1 MLELGSV
8 IPISDTLCIF
18 VFCYMLVSIYLYALP
33 SKISSL
39 VCYEKL
45 WLKEQQL
52 ILDEVFLYSWLAE
65 HMTQVHKQAKKKSQ
79 KFPDE
84 HMCAGVC
91 VEVSTGYHSYHPLP
105 SLQSSFQYPFIIIK
119 YISYL

>member
-1 MLELGSV
+1 
-8 IPISDTLCIF
+8 
-18 VFCYMLVSIYLYALP
+18 MLVSVYLYALP

-45 WLKEQQL
+45 WLKGQQL
-52 ILDEVFLYSWLAE
+52 ILDEVFLYSWLTE
-65 HMTQVHKQAKKKSQ
+65 YMTQVHKQAMEKSQ

-91 VEVSTGYHSYHPLP
+91 VESAQDTIVTILCHPSKAVFNIL
-105 SLQSSFQYPFIIIK
+105 L
-119 YISYL
+119 L